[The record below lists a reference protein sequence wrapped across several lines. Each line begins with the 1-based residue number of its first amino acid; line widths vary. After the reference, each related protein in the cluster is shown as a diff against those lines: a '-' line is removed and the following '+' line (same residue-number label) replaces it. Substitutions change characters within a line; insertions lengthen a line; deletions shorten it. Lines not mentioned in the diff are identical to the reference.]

1 MARTASGTV
10 VSGGRHVAVI
20 FAGLLGGSLGIEGRV
35 MTLPDGV
42 SVWQIF
48 EGHGPGLETLMAP
61 PLHRGPRALK
71 GTRLLR
77 ISGKGACTEL
87 AR

>member
-1 MARTASGTV
+1 MTELS
-10 VSGGRHVAVI
+10 RHVPII
-20 FAGLLGGSLGIEGRV
+20 FAGLLGGSLGTKVAV
-35 MTLPDGV
+35 MTLPHGFGV
-42 SVWQIF
+42 ANMRR
-48 EGHGPGLETLMAP
+48 HGPGLETLMAP